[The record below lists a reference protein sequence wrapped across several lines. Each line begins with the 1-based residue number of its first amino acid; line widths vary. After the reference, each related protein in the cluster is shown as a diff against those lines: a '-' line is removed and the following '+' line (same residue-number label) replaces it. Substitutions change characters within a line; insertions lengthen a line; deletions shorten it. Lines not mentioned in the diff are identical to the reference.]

1 MRARPPLNTLLVTFL
16 ALVLCTMSPAV
27 TPANAQAQPPAQSF
41 SALSVGEKY
50 RRVDRKLDPIDAC
63 AHALRNSFQDLTEGQ
78 KRSVELTDWLSL
90 REKMS
95 QECRAKIEQVV
106 NEIAVEEGQ
115 GIVRPDPVVGG
126 FGAYVPPLPSWMYW
140 FAGVSALAILG
151 FAWMAGRAKGFKE
164 GLREAASLSNQ
175 LHYDRGFQGPEI
187 DRETPPQLPRSSQ
200 KLLPKSER

>member
-1 MRARPPLNTLLVTFL
+1 MRARPHLCTTLFITSL
-16 ALVLCTMSPAV
+16 ALVQCTLSPAI
-27 TPANAQAQPPAQSF
+27 TSAQAQPSF

-50 RRVDRKLDPIDAC
+50 RRVDRKLDPIDPC
-63 AHALRNSFQDLTEGQ
+63 ALALRNAFQDLTDGQ
-78 KRSVELTDWLSL
+78 KASSELTDWLSL

-95 QECRAKIEQVV
+95 QECRARIEQVV

-115 GIVRPDPVVGG
+115 GIVRPDVFSPTGG
-126 FGAYVPPLPSWMYW
+126 FGASFPTLPSWMYW

-164 GLREAASLSNQ
+164 GLREAARLSNQ
-175 LHYDRGFQGPEI
+175 LSYDRGFQGPEL
-187 DRETPPQLPRSSQ
+187 DRDTPPQLPHSSP